1 MGQTFKLGQ
10 INKSEQINKSGH
22 FSEMCYEHLD
32 LSSRAR
38 FVEPVKYGF
47 DTAKNEGPQFAG
59 KSRARPFQINSDT

>member
-1 MGQTFKLGQ
+1 MRILYSNASKMGQTFKLG
-10 INKSEQINKSGH
+10 QINKSGH

-32 LSSRAR
+32 LSNRAR

-59 KSRARPFQINSDT
+59 EKK